1 MRVGVDGRV
10 DADGRLVAAL
20 GGVGGAA
27 SPTSVTSESSA
38 GRASELVEGPP
49 CGGMGMGEPFGRAQ
63 PRFGQP
69 DS

>member
-1 MRVGVDGRV
+1 MRVGIDGRV
-10 DADGRLVAAL
+10 DAAGRLVAAL

-49 CGGMGMGEPFGRAQ
+49 
-63 PRFGQP
+63 
-69 DS
+69 